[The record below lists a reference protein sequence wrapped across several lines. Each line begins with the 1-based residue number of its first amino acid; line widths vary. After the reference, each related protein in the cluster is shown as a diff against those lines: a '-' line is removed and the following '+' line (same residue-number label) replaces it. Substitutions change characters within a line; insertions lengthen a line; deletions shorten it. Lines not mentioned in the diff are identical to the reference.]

1 MQPLSTV
8 EDPPCCSTSCS
19 DQSSGIPVQVQRTE
33 QLWRKVS
40 MFCAIY
46 GTGWLLALAYLALVA
61 AALKFSWPHD
71 SFNFAVSD
79 RYADLI
85 KSWIQARA
93 PNPYKNY
100 GGGVEGAYFP
110 LAYVLLRQLRNLSSK
125 TVVLIYIVG
134 SFAAVASVWYGWLRG
149 QWSLLETDSRRHMV
163 VMLTFF
169 VIACNYPMAFAIDRG
184 NIDPLGM
191 ALIYWAFELA
201 RKHKRIAS
209 GLMIALA
216 GAPKG
221 FPFAAVLHSIRR
233 RQLLAVV
240 VAAVAM
246 ALAVTVPAMAFDGGI
261 RQSLSALSKNIQ
273 GFRHIYVLG
282 SGSAHYSSDWLNGF
296 RLVNRWLLG
305 WQFDVSIL
313 ATVYEYTVLLCAGVL
328 AFLAVFVVRDKWR
341 ESLAVILLMLI
352 YPNVTNDYK
361 LILLIVP
368 LLHWFASDARGW
380 RSTIFG
386 VTVALL
392 LVPKHY
398 YFPKPED
405 AASISCVIN
414 PLLIFG
420 LFAALWPTS
429 SELSRLAYGAR
440 SLLQRLSLRGQV
452 ART

>member
-1 MQPLSTV
+1 MQPLSTA
-8 EDPPCCSTSCS
+8 EDSPCCSTRCN
-19 DQSSGIPVQVQRTE
+19 DAPSGIPVQALRTE

-46 GTGWLLALAYLALVA
+46 GVGWLLALAYLALLA
-61 AALKFSWPHD
+61 AALKFTWPRD
-71 SFNFAVSD
+71 SFNFAAID
-79 RYADLI
+79 RYADLV
-85 KSWIQARA
+85 KSWNQARA

-100 GGGVEGAYFP
+100 GGGVEGSYFP
-110 LAYVLLRQLRNLSSK
+110 LAYVLLRQMSNFSSK
-125 TVVLIYIVG
+125 SVVLIYIAG
-134 SFAAVASVWYGWLRG
+134 SFAAVASVWYGWLRS
-149 QWSLLETDSRRHMV
+149 QWPLLEADSRRHMV
-163 VMLTFF
+163 AMLTFI

-191 ALIYWAFELA
+191 ALIYWAFELT
-201 RKHKRIAS
+201 RKHYRIAS
-209 GLMIALA
+209 GLVIALA

-221 FPFAAVLHSIRR
+221 FPFAAILHSIRR
-233 RQLLAVV
+233 RHLLAVV
-240 VAAVAM
+240 VAAVAL

-261 RQSLSALSKNIQ
+261 RQSLQALSRNIQ

-313 ATVYEYTVLLCAGVL
+313 ATVYEYAVLSCAAVL

-341 ESLAVILLMLI
+341 ESLAVILVMLI

-361 LILLIVP
+361 LILLVVP

-380 RSTIFG
+380 RSTVFAA
-386 VTVALL
+386 TVALL
-392 LVPKHY
+392 FVPKHY
-398 YFPKPED
+398 YFPKPDD
-405 AASISCVIN
+405 AASISCIIN
-414 PLLIFG
+414 PLLVFG
-420 LFAALWPTS
+420 LLAALWPTA

-440 SLLQRLSLRGQV
+440 SLIQRLSLRGI
-452 ART
+452 AAKA